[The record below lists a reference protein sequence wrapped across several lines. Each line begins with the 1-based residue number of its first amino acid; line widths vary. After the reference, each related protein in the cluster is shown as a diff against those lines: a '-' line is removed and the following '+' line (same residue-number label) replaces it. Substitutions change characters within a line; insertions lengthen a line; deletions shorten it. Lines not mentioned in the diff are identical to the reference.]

1 MNDERTTVEAA
12 SSGFNGPTSRP
23 EAEEAIAHGGPM
35 TEEGSAVAL
44 GNSSRDGTNQ
54 HPPDG
59 AASTAARDTAI
70 IVRATARMSIDFM
83 ALDEPE
89 RIRTR
94 QLLYEARRST
104 AAASNAVLRA
114 LWRADGDTLDAYMAE
129 HGCAPRKASEWPM
142 AKLQTYTISRKAA
155 PLLGAGIA
163 SSAARIAENKWR
175 QTRYEALARNTV
187 KPAHFR
193 ETNPIPIR
201 HPDYALTKEDG
212 RWWLSFLLKSGEPRV
227 KVPLDI
233 RDSFQRQTLE
243 RIFEWRDS
251 RVLAR
256 KTGESREAY
265 KQRVSALDDAAR
277 GWQAGEIK
285 IEQDPKRKGRWYV
298 RLAYKRIID
307 KLSPA
312 KSAALHRGI
321 KNFLV
326 CVTEDGQEWSYE
338 GADIEAFLAQMQS
351 RRRQYQRNSLASG
364 RSGHGR
370 KVILRPI
377 EKLAGKA
384 DRWRRTKNQTLAR
397 RLSEWL
403 HARGVTTLYIEDLA
417 GIRSGEP
424 EKFEGGERI
433 YKRVQEWPFY
443 DAGQRIVSCC
453 EEAGMTIMTVS
464 PAYDSQRCPVCGAI
478 DPEHKDLR
486 HWKLSC
492 KSCGAR
498 RDLDVAAGYNVLA
511 RGLAVHEGKGEDYKD
526 IGRAKR
532 AAKGSKKRK
541 DAD

>member
-1 MNDERTTVEAA
+1 M
-12 SSGFNGPTSRP
+12 
-23 EAEEAIAHGGPM
+23 HGGLT
-35 TEEGSAVAL
+35 TEEGSMLAL
-44 GNSSRDGTNQ
+44 GKSSRDGTNQ
-54 HPPDG
+54 HPPGDV
-59 AASTAARDTAI
+59 ASTAARETAV

-83 ALDEPE
+83 AMEEEE
-89 RIRTR
+89 RIRVR
-94 QLLYEARRST
+94 QLLYEARRNS
-104 AAASNAVLRA
+104 AAVANCVLRA
-114 LWRADGDTLDAYMAE
+114 FWRADGDTLDAYMAE
-129 HGCAPRKASEWPM
+129 HGTPPKKAVDWPI
-142 AKLQTYTISRKAA
+142 AKIEGYQIGRKAA
-155 PLLGAGIA
+155 PFLASGIA
-163 SSAARIAENKWR
+163 SSVARTAETKWR
-175 QTRYEALARNTV
+175 QTRYEALVRNTTR
-187 KPAHFR
+187 PAHYR

-201 HPDYALTKEDG
+201 QQDYALTKEDG

-243 RIFEWRDS
+243 RIFEWRGS

-265 KQRVSALDDAAR
+265 KERISALDDAAR

-285 IEQDPKRKGRWYV
+285 IEQDSKRKARWYV
-298 RLAYKRIID
+298 RLAYRRIID
-307 KLSPA
+307 KMSPA

-351 RRRQYQRNSLASG
+351 RRRQYQRNSLASS

-403 HARGVTTLYIEDLA
+403 QARGVTTLYIEDLA

-443 DAGQRIVSCC
+443 DAGQRIISCC
-453 EEAGMTIMTVS
+453 EEAGMSIKTVS

-478 DPEHKDLR
+478 APEHKDLR

-492 KSCGAR
+492 RSCGAR

-532 AAKGSKKRK
+532 AAKGSKRRK